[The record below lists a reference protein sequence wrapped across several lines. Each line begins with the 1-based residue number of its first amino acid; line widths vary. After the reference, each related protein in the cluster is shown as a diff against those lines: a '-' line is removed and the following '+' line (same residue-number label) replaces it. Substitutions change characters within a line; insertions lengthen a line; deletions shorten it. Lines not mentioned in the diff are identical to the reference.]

1 MWENYTVTVNEDAAG
16 VLDVNGTFPIF
27 LTLTDEQ
34 AERLQTLNDDNQVI
48 VMEIANFTY
57 EEG

>member
-1 MWENYTVTVNEDAAG
+1 MWENYTVTMNEDAAG

-34 AERLQTLNDDNQVI
+34 ADRL
-48 VMEIANFTY
+48 
-57 EEG
+57 